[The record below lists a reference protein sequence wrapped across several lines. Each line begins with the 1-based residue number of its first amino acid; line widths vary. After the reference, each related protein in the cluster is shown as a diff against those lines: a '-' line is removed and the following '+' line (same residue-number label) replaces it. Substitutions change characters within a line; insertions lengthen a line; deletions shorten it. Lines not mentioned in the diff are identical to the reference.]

1 MKIVISPD
9 SFKESLS
16 AMEVAMAIRSGFQK
30 AWPNAEYCLL
40 PVADGG
46 EGTVQ
51 TLVDALG
58 GYQLSVPVTGPCGS
72 PVEAAFG
79 LVEEGRTAV
88 IEMAA
93 ASGLEMTPIAHRDA
107 GTTTSFGTGELI
119 RAALDQGVSRIILGL
134 GGSATNDGGAGM
146 LQALGCDLSDSAGA
160 PIGPGARGLGDLS
173 NMGLSALDPRL
184 QGVRFDVACDVTN
197 PLVGPQGATAVFGPQ
212 KGVTAADIPRFD
224 GHLRHFGMLL
234 EQVTGHAVLDAPG
247 AGAAGG
253 MGAALLAVVGASL
266 QPGIDIVTQALRLP
280 ELIRQADLVIT
291 GEGRMDSQ
299 SIQGKAPIG
308 VARLAQQAGV
318 PVIGIAGAL
327 ADDTTVLTSNGFDA
341 VFACTQRPMPLAE
354 ALTDASQRLESV
366 AGNIAFTLRVRMP
379 QSKA

>member
-16 AMEVAMAIRSGFQK
+16 AMEVAVAIRSGFQK

-93 ASGLEMTPIAHRDA
+93 ASGLEMTPIAQRDP

-146 LQALGCDLSDSAGA
+146 LQALGCELSDSAGA
-160 PIGPGARGLGDLS
+160 PIGPGAQGLGDLS
-173 NMGLSALDPRL
+173 DIVLAALDPRL
-184 QGVRFDVACDVTN
+184 AGVRFDVACDVTN
-197 PLVGPQGATAVFGPQ
+197 PLVGPEGATAVFGPQ

-224 GHLRHFGMLL
+224 DHLRHFGMLL
-234 EQVTGHAVLDAPG
+234 EQVTGDAVLDAPG

-253 MGAALLAVVGASL
+253 MGAALMAVVGAAL
-266 QPGIDIVTQALRLP
+266 QPGIDIVTQALKLP
-280 ELIRQADLVIT
+280 ELIRDADLVIT

-299 SIQGKAPIG
+299 SIQGKAPMG

-327 ADDTTVLTSNGFDA
+327 ADDTTVLTSNGFSA

-366 AGNIAFTLRVRMP
+366 AGNIAFTLRVSMP
-379 QSKA
+379 RSTA